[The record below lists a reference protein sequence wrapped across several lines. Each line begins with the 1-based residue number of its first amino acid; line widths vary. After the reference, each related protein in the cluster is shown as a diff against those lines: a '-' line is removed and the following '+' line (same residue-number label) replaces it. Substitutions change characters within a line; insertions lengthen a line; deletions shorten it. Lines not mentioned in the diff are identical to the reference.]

1 MVKVNKVGHT
11 VLNINYI
18 MKLVHYLSLL
28 YNLKWICPTARRK
41 QNKTNNK
48 SKSKQENLKKKKK
61 KRKGKLLE
69 HGQSFWYQLKQDKQS
84 YKNNSRTHHY
94 RDIVLKEIH

>member
-11 VLNINYI
+11 VWNINYI
-18 MKLVHYLSLL
+18 MKLVHYLSLI
-28 YNLKWICPTARRK
+28 YNLKWIFPTARRK

-48 SKSKQENLKKKKK
+48 ITFKKRKKE

-69 HGQSFWYQLKQDKQS
+69 HGQSFCYQLKQDKQS
-84 YKNNSRTHHY
+84 QQNNSRTHHY
-94 RDIVLKEIH
+94 PDIVLKEIHK